1 MNIHLIDLVFAEN
14 RAQFLNDEV
23 TTTSD
28 IDMFPDKTDTGND
41 VRKSGGRIIAE
52 LNGHVAR

>member
-1 MNIHLIDLVFAEN
+1 LNIHLIDFVFAEN

-28 IDMFPDKTDTGND
+28 IDMFPDKTDTGKD

-52 LNGHVAR
+52 LNSHVAR